1 MQINNDIAQASQQST
16 PKQQTQQPSIDVEIK
31 QPQQQA
37 QPVKT
42 SNSGQDNSGS
52 GSGSE
57 QSEKQDAIVK
67 AASKEIS
74 SDSGSVD
81 LKFTS
86 LRFSVHE
93 RTNRVAV
100 QIVDKASDQV
110 IKEIPSEE
118 VLDMLGKMWDAAGI
132 FVDVQR

>member
-1 MQINNDIAQASQQST
+1 MQINKDVAQASQQSA
-16 PKQQTQQPSIDVEIK
+16 PKTQSQPQQQSIDIEIK
-31 QPQQQA
+31 QPQQI

-42 SNSGQDNSGS
+42 SNSGQDNT

-67 AASKEIS
+67 AATKEIS
-74 SDSGSVD
+74 SDSGGSVE
-81 LKFTS
+81 LEYTS

-118 VLDMLGKMWDAAGI
+118 VLDMLGKMWDAAGL